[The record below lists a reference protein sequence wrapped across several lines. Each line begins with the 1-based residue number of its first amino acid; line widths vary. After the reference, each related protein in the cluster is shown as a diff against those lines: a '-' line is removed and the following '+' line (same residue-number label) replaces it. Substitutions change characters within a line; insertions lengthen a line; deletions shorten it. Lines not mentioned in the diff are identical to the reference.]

1 MLAALQSSACSNCIL
16 TDCNFVFHT
25 LRNRNSAT
33 NVQVCI
39 VAFGLP
45 LVDWLQNYLFAK
57 ANAELKKEK
66 RLQTTNTSSSQHS
79 WERTQDTPLSLILT
93 NICLLSSCKSQCETK
108 HFETLSLDLLGRCYF
123 VIIIYLVGGPFYL
136 TAEWQREK
144 DPDL

>member
-1 MLAALQSSACSNCIL
+1 MLSALQSSAWFNCVL
-16 TDCNFVFHT
+16 MDCNFVFIPWRT
-25 LRNRNSAT
+25 AIAQQMCR
-33 NVQVCI
+33 VCI
-39 VAFGLP
+39 VAFSLP

-57 ANAELKKEK
+57 ANTELKKEK

-93 NICLLSSCKSQCETK
+93 NIYLLSSYKPTWTK

-136 TAEWQREK
+136 TAEWQRKK